1 MEMVYA
7 LSKDMHISYT
17 EFNEMPFFEILMII
31 DAHNEFI
38 EKQEKESNSETGE
51 DIISR
56 QQAQMQQMYNQQQA
70 AMPKFDAQ
78 KFDMPSMPN
87 FN

>member
-1 MEMVYA
+1 MEMIYA

-31 DAHNEFI
+31 DAHNDFV
-38 EKQEKESNSETGE
+38 EKQEKESNSDSGE

-70 AMPKFDAQ
+70 AMPKFDAP
-78 KFDMPSMPN
+78 KFDMPSMPS

>member
-1 MEMVYA
+1 MVYA

-31 DAHNEFI
+31 DVHNEFV

-56 QQAQMQQMYNQQQA
+56 QQADA
-70 AMPKFDAQ
+70 ADVQPAAGSDAEVRC
-78 KFDMPSMPN
+78 SEV
-87 FN
+87 